1 MELILRNKYK
11 ITLNAESGTLKESID
26 GIAYTLNLS
35 LINTD
40 EFKKLGIAKGHSIEL
55 YDYAFNSNNTKVRI
69 FSGIVWDVNKSKK
82 TKKMSITCKERTVYI
97 EESEDEF
104 LCLNGQTATQRAS
117 LLCKDWNIPIGSFV
131 NTKIGLT
138 KDRRKESIYS
148 MMWKDLKETAQ
159 KGGELYKFRMETKL
173 NLFKLGSNPVIY
185 KLDSILDDV
194 QNKSSLSGAVT
205 QVKVLG
211 KNDKEDTK
219 SPVIGIFKKNTEAY
233 GAIQKIV
240 QDEKVQN
247 YANAQNKAN
256 SLFSA
261 GENSIDV
268 SCVQDINTIRAGDVA
283 SLYGTRYYVTDIT
296 HTLGGKGSMDLTLM
310 NWEGVKR
317 KFYGE

>member
-11 ITLNAESGTLKESID
+11 ITLTAESGTLKESID

-35 LINTD
+35 LINTK
-40 EFKKLGIAKGHSIEL
+40 EFESMGVSKGQSIEL
-55 YDYAFNSNNTKVRI
+55 YDYAFNTKNKVKI
-69 FSGIVWDVNKSKK
+69 FSGIVWDVNKSRK

-104 LCLNGQTATQRAS
+104 LCLNGQTATQRAT
-117 LLCKDWNIPIGSFV
+117 LLCKEWNIPIGTFA
-131 NTKIGLT
+131 NTKVGLS
-138 KDRRKESIYS
+138 KDRRKESIYG

-159 KGGELYKFRMETKL
+159 KGGGLFKFRMETKL
-173 NLFKLGSNPVIY
+173 NLIKLGSNSIVY
-185 KLDSILDDV
+185 RLDSILDDV
-194 QNKSSLSGAVT
+194 QPKSSLSGAVT
-205 QVKVLG
+205 QVKALG
-211 KNDKEDTK
+211 KNDKDDTK
-219 SPVIGIFKKNTEAY
+219 SPIIGIFKKNTEAY

-240 QDEKVQN
+240 QDDKVQN

-256 SLFSA
+256 SLFSG

-268 SCVQDINTIRAGDVA
+268 SCVQDINTLRAGDVA

-310 NWEGVKR
+310 DWEGVKK
-317 KFYGE
+317 KFYGK

>member
-11 ITLNAESGTLKESID
+11 ITLTAESGTLKESID

-40 EFKKLGIAKGHSIEL
+40 EFERLGISKGHSIEL
-55 YDYAFNSNNTKVRI
+55 YDYAFNTKNKIRI
-69 FSGIVWDVNKSKK
+69 FSGVVWDINKSKK
-82 TKKMSITCKERTVYI
+82 TKKMSLTCKERTVYI

-104 LCLNGQTATQRAS
+104 LCLNGQTATQRAN
-117 LLCKDWNIPIGSFV
+117 LLCKEWNIPIGSFA
-131 NTKIGLT
+131 NTKVGLT

-173 NLFKLGSNPVIY
+173 NLIKLGSNSVVY
-185 KLDSILDDV
+185 KLDNILDDV

-211 KNDKEDTK
+211 KNDKDDTK
-219 SPVIGIFKKNTEAY
+219 SPVVGVFKRGTESY
-233 GAIQKIV
+233 GTIQKVI
-240 QDEKVQN
+240 QDDKIQN
-247 YANAQNKAN
+247 YANAQSKAN
-256 SLFSA
+256 TLFNN
-261 GENSIDV
+261 GEDSIDI
-268 SCVQDINTIRAGDVA
+268 SCVEDINILRVGDVA
-283 SLYGTRYYVTDIT
+283 SLYGVKYYVTDIT

-310 NWEGVKR
+310 SWEGVKK
-317 KFYGE
+317 KFYGQ

>member
-11 ITLNAESGTLKESID
+11 ITLTAESGTLKESID
-26 GIAYTLNLS
+26 GIAYTLNLT
-35 LINTD
+35 LINTK
-40 EFKKLGIAKGHSIEL
+40 EFENLGIAKGQSIEL
-55 YDYAFNSNNTKVRI
+55 YDYAFNSKDKVRI
-69 FSGIVWDVNKSKK
+69 FSGIVWDINKSKK
-82 TKKMSITCKERTVYI
+82 TKKMSLTCKERTVRI

-104 LCLNGQTATQRAS
+104 LCLNGQTATQRAT
-117 LLCKDWNIPIGSFV
+117 LLCKEWNIPIGSFA
-131 NTKIGLT
+131 NTKIGLA

-159 KGGELYKFRMETKL
+159 KGGGLFKFRMSTKL
-173 NLFKLGSNPVIY
+173 DLIKVGYNTTVY

-194 QNKSSLSGAVT
+194 QIKNSLSGAVT
-205 QVKVLG
+205 QVKALG
-211 KNDKEDTK
+211 KNDKDDTK

-240 QDEKVQN
+240 QDDKVQN

-268 SCVQDINTIRAGDVA
+268 SCVQDINTLRAGDVA

-296 HTLGGKGSMDLTLM
+296 HTLGSKGSMDLTLM
-310 NWEGVKR
+310 DWEGVKT
-317 KFYGE
+317 KFYGK

>member
-11 ITLNAESGTLKESID
+11 ITLTIENGTLKESID

-35 LINTD
+35 LINTK
-40 EFKKLGIAKGHSIEL
+40 EFENLGIAKGQSIEL
-55 YDYAFNSNNTKVRI
+55 YDYAFNSKDKVRI
-69 FSGIVWDVNKSKK
+69 FSGVVWDINKSKK
-82 TKKMSITCKERTVYI
+82 TKKMSLTCKERTVSI
-97 EESEDEF
+97 EESEEEF
-104 LCLNGQTATQRAS
+104 LCLNGQTATQRAT
-117 LLCKDWNIPIGSFV
+117 LLCKDWGIPIGSFA

-159 KGGELYKFRMETKL
+159 KGGGLFKFRMSTKL
-173 NLFKLGSNPVIY
+173 DLIKVGYNPTVY

-194 QNKSSLSGAVT
+194 QIKNSLSGAIT

-211 KNDKEDTK
+211 KNDKDDTK

-233 GAIQKIV
+233 GTIQKMI
-240 QDEKVQN
+240 QDDKVQN

-256 SLFSA
+256 SLFSG

-268 SCVQDINTIRAGDVA
+268 SCVQDINTLRAGDVA

-296 HTLGGKGSMDLTLM
+296 HTLGSKGSMDLTLM
-310 NWEGVKR
+310 DWEGVKT
-317 KFYGE
+317 KFYGK